1 MAPRSIFRK
10 SLRFSLLFCRNGH
23 PVEGFAS
30 HFGRRLIS
38 SSEILAGQDDSTV
51 SYLVNSCGLSPESA
65 VLVSHKVKLQSLEKA
80 DSVLALLRE
89 YEFSETQI
97 STLVRRHP
105 RILWADAKKTLA
117 PKLEFFCSIG
127 MSRLDLAKTVT
138 YSRSIL
144 DRSLENHIVPS
155 FNLLKDVVH
164 SDVKVLGILKC
175 SPWIFRQKLSKTMM
189 PNIELLRELG
199 MPQSSIARLITYYVQ
214 IVMREPESFSQL
226 VGEVE
231 QLGFDLRKTFFV
243 QAMLALSGKNK
254 TTWKRNEEAY
264 RRWGWSDNDILSAF
278 RLYPLCMTKSEKK
291 IMGTMDFL
299 VNKMGWHSQK
309 IAKCPHVLCFSFE
322 KRIIPRFSVVKV
334 LMLKGLVEE
343 ENVSLSTIVA
353 IPENYFL
360 NKFVT
365 TYLRQVPQLLNV
377 YQGKV
382 DVQDV

>member
-1 MAPRSIFRK
+1 MWAFPRSRHCSIPQ
-10 SLRFSLLFCRNGH
+10 G
-23 PVEGFAS
+23 
-30 HFGRRLIS
+30 
-38 SSEILAGQDDSTV
+38 
-51 SYLVNSCGLSPESA
+51 
-65 VLVSHKVKLQSLEKA
+65 
-80 DSVLALLRE
+80 
-89 YEFSETQI
+89 TQI

-105 RILWADAKKTLA
+105 RILLADAKKTLA
-117 PKLEFFCSIG
+117 PKLEFFCSVG

-138 YSRSIL
+138 HSQSIL

-189 PNIELLRELG
+189 PNIELLRALG
-199 MPQSSIARLITYYVQ
+199 MPQSSIARLLTYYVQ
-214 IVMREPESFSQL
+214 IVMKEPESFSQL

-343 ENVSLSTIVA
+343 EKLSLSTIVA

-365 TYLRQVPQLLNV
+365 TNLRLVPELLNV
-377 YQGKV
+377 YHGKV